1 MKEQLESI
9 AYKLQ
14 LRILD
19 LYPDWGLYDLK
30 LASSGTEFL
39 LFKGDTKALGSIA
52 LRVMQVSE
60 INDPNDPPIEARCLL
75 KQEAVLAS
83 HVRLYGVY
91 TPQIHALH
99 LGDDGFD
106 FLASEYIAHDCS
118 EPDAFEFGRLMRT
131 IHDCPIP
138 PIFPVMQTQATVQ
151 NTIAERLQ
159 RRLLIL
165 EEKTGI
171 QFNAL
176 NKEKIAAS
184 LFNHH
189 GKSALL
195 HLDARSSNILTLRT
209 TILTIVDWSNSLIG
223 DPSLELARIAEYG
236 YNDAQDGVLS
246 STFLEGYG
254 DKNCLKDIPY
264 TVELI
269 YRLDTSV
276 MLTVLFSCALF
287 DPERVRRLMRRVQY
301 LYAQLLEVI

>member
-1 MKEQLESI
+1 MKEKVESI

-14 LRILD
+14 IRILD
-19 LYPDWGLYDLK
+19 IYPDWGLYNLK

-39 LFKGDTKALGSIA
+39 VFKGDTKALGSLA
-52 LRVMQVSE
+52 LRVVRVSG
-60 INDPNDPPIEARCLL
+60 INDPNDPPIEARLLL

-83 HVRLYGVY
+83 HVISYGV
-91 TPQIHALH
+91 PAPEIHALH

-106 FLASEYIAHDCS
+106 FLASDYIAHDCS
-118 EPDAFEFGRLMRT
+118 EPDAIEFGRLIRT

-138 PIFPVMQTQATVQ
+138 PIFPVMQTQATIQ

-184 LFNHH
+184 LFNHR
-189 GKSALL
+189 GKTALL
-195 HLDARSSNILTLRT
+195 HLDARSSNILTSRK
-209 TILTIVDWSNSLIG
+209 TILAIVDWSNSLIG

-236 YNDAQDGVLS
+236 YNAQDGVLS

-254 DKNCLKDIPY
+254 DKNCLTDLPFA
-264 TVELI
+264 VELI
-269 YRLDTSV
+269 YRLDTAV

-287 DPERVRRLMRRVQY
+287 DTERAKRLMQRVQH